1 MAERLTRRVAV
12 PPEARAYERLPLDK
26 DFFFLRHLSIAI
38 QVVKALHVATVF
50 RVLVDC

>member
-26 DFFFLRHLSIAI
+26 DFFFSE
-38 QVVKALHVATVF
+38 ALVNCHPGRQGITCCHGF
-50 RVLVDC
+50 